1 MKALSIDCAVSRLMI
16 SAKNDDKIFTS
27 IYDIGMKQSES
38 IVPAIDYALEK
49 VLLSPSELDYT
60 AITLGP
66 GSFTGLRL
74 GISAVKAIELA
85 YNVPVYGIS
94 TLTMH
99 AYCFKDFE
107 LPVLAAIDANK
118 NKYYANLSDKNKT
131 IMKDGDWDT
140 DIIIKN
146 VKKIKKL
153 IVCGPDANKL
163 KDIIIA
169 QNKKIKILTPKTNI
183 VTAEALFS
191 IAEDMISKNQ
201 PGIKDFDGPLY
212 LRASEAE
219 IVKNSKHSRSVI
231 K

>member
-201 PGIKDFDGPLY
+201 LGIKDFDGPLY

-219 IVKNSKHSRSVI
+219 IVKNSKQ
-231 K
+231 

>member
-1 MKALSIDCAVSRLMI
+1 MKALGIDCAVSRLMI

-38 IVPAIDYALEK
+38 IVPAIDYALEE

-169 QNKKIKILTPKTNI
+169 QNKIIKILTPKTNI

-219 IVKNSKHSRSVI
+219 IVKNSKQ
-231 K
+231 

>member
-38 IVPAIDYALEK
+38 IVPAIDYVLEK

-131 IMKDGDWDT
+131 ILEDGDWDT

-201 PGIKDFDGPLY
+201 PAIKDFDGPLY

-219 IVKNSKHSRSVI
+219 IVKNSKQ
-231 K
+231 

>member
-38 IVPAIDYALEK
+38 IVPAIDYVLEK

-131 IMKDGDWDT
+131 ILEDGDWDT

-219 IVKNSKHSRSVI
+219 IVKNSKQ
-231 K
+231 

>member
-38 IVPAIDYALEK
+38 IVPGIDYVLEK

-131 IMKDGDWDT
+131 ILEDGDWDT

-146 VKKIKKL
+146 VKKIKKV

-191 IAEDMISKNQ
+191 IAEDMISQNQ

-219 IVKNSKHSRSVI
+219 IVKNSKQ
-231 K
+231 

>member
-131 IMKDGDWDT
+131 ILEDGDWDT

-219 IVKNSKHSRSVI
+219 IVKKSKQ
-231 K
+231 

>member
-38 IVPAIDYALEK
+38 IVPAIDYALEE

-169 QNKKIKILTPKTNI
+169 QNKIIKILTPKTNI

-219 IVKNSKHSRSVI
+219 IVKNSKQ
-231 K
+231 

>member
-38 IVPAIDYALEK
+38 IVPAIHYALEK

-131 IMKDGDWDT
+131 ILEDGDWDT

-191 IAEDMISKNQ
+191 IAEDMISQNQ

-219 IVKNSKHSRSVI
+219 IVKNSKQ
-231 K
+231 

>member
-131 IMKDGDWDT
+131 ILEDGDWDT

-146 VKKIKKL
+146 LKKIKKL

-219 IVKNSKHSRSVI
+219 IVKNSKQ
-231 K
+231 

>member
-38 IVPAIDYALEK
+38 IVPAIDYVLEK

-131 IMKDGDWDT
+131 IMEDGDWDT

-201 PGIKDFDGPLY
+201 PAIKDFDGPLY

-219 IVKNSKHSRSVI
+219 IVKNSKQ
-231 K
+231 

>member
-107 LPVLAAIDANK
+107 LPVLASIDANK

-219 IVKNSKHSRSVI
+219 IVKNSKQ
-231 K
+231 

>member
-131 IMKDGDWDT
+131 ILEDGDCDT

-219 IVKNSKHSRSVI
+219 IVKNSKQ
-231 K
+231 

>member
-1 MKALSIDCAVSRLMI
+1 MKALSIDCAISRLMI

-38 IVPAIDYALEK
+38 IVPAIDYVLEK

-74 GISAVKAIELA
+74 GISAAKAIELA

-107 LPVLAAIDANK
+107 LPVLSAIDANK
-118 NKYYANLSDKNKT
+118 NKYYANLSEKNKT
-131 IMKDGDWDT
+131 ILEDGDWDT

-153 IVCGPDANKL
+153 IVCGPDAHKL

-219 IVKNSKHSRSVI
+219 IVKNSKQ
-231 K
+231 

>member
-131 IMKDGDWDT
+131 ILEDGDWET

-146 VKKIKKL
+146 LKKIKKL

-219 IVKNSKHSRSVI
+219 IVKNSKQ
-231 K
+231 

>member
-38 IVPAIDYALEK
+38 IVPAIDYVLEK

-131 IMKDGDWDT
+131 IMEDGDWDT

-219 IVKNSKHSRSVI
+219 IVKNSKQ
-231 K
+231 

>member
-153 IVCGPDANKL
+153 IVCRPDANKL
-163 KDIIIA
+163 KDIIIT

-219 IVKNSKHSRSVI
+219 IVKNSKQ
-231 K
+231 

>member
-131 IMKDGDWDT
+131 ILEDGDWDT

-183 VTAEALFS
+183 VTAEALFN

-219 IVKNSKHSRSVI
+219 IVKNSKQ
-231 K
+231 

>member
-60 AITLGP
+60 TITLGP

-131 IMKDGDWDT
+131 ILEDGDWDT

-219 IVKNSKHSRSVI
+219 IVKNSKQ
-231 K
+231 

>member
-131 IMKDGDWDT
+131 IMEDGDWDT

-219 IVKNSKHSRSVI
+219 IVKKSKQ
-231 K
+231 

>member
-1 MKALSIDCAVSRLMI
+1 MKALSIDCAVSRLTI

-38 IVPAIDYALEK
+38 IVPGIDYVLEK

-131 IMKDGDWDT
+131 ILEDGDWDT

-146 VKKIKKL
+146 VKKIKKV

-191 IAEDMISKNQ
+191 IAEDMISQNQ

-219 IVKNSKHSRSVI
+219 IVKNSKQ
-231 K
+231 

>member
-74 GISAVKAIELA
+74 GISAAKAIELA

-131 IMKDGDWDT
+131 ILEDGDWDT

-146 VKKIKKL
+146 LKKIKKL

-191 IAEDMISKNQ
+191 IAEDMISQNQ

-219 IVKNSKHSRSVI
+219 IVKNSKQ
-231 K
+231 

>member
-38 IVPAIDYALEK
+38 IVPAIDYALEE

-219 IVKNSKHSRSVI
+219 IVKNSKQ
-231 K
+231 

>member
-38 IVPAIDYALEK
+38 IVPAIDYVLEK

-131 IMKDGDWDT
+131 ILEDGDWDT

-201 PGIKDFDGPLY
+201 PAIKDFDGPLY

-219 IVKNSKHSRSVI
+219 IVKKSKQ
-231 K
+231 

>member
-131 IMKDGDWDT
+131 ILEDGDWDT

-146 VKKIKKL
+146 LKKIKKL

-183 VTAEALFS
+183 VTAEALFN

-219 IVKNSKHSRSVI
+219 IVKNSKQ
-231 K
+231 

>member
-1 MKALSIDCAVSRLMI
+1 MKALSIDCAISRLMI

-131 IMKDGDWDT
+131 ILEDGDWDT

-146 VKKIKKL
+146 LKKIKKL

-219 IVKNSKHSRSVI
+219 IVKNSKQ
-231 K
+231 

>member
-1 MKALSIDCAVSRLMI
+1 MKALSIDCAISRLMI

-131 IMKDGDWDT
+131 ILEDGDWDT

-219 IVKNSKHSRSVI
+219 IVKNSKQ
-231 K
+231 

>member
-131 IMKDGDWDT
+131 ILEDGDWDT

-219 IVKNSKHSRSVI
+219 IVKNSKQ
-231 K
+231 

>member
-131 IMKDGDWDT
+131 ILEDGDWDT

-191 IAEDMISKNQ
+191 IAEDMISQNQ

-219 IVKNSKHSRSVI
+219 IVKNSKQ
-231 K
+231 